1 MTPDLL
7 ARIGTALWGFGWPHQ
22 LAKTLNVDEL
32 SVKQWAVNAAP
43 IPASIVPELVREL
56 NHHAGLCYSMVS
68 EMGDQEKTLA
78 PSDQARAG
86 SGSADF

>member
-43 IPASIVPELVREL
+43 IPASIALELVREL
-56 NHHAGLCYSMVS
+56 KRHAGLCYSLIS
-68 EMGDQEKTLA
+68 EMGDQEKDA
-78 PSDQARAG
+78 DAR
-86 SGSADF
+86 